1 MKRPDPKS
9 YLRGIYD
16 RAVTK
21 RERTPTPAWEIEPRD
36 AFLRLLEEESAQSL
50 LELGAA
56 TGRDGAFFREHGIA
70 VMCTDLSPEMVQ
82 RCQQQGLEARVME
95 VGDLRFEPETFD
107 AAYAK
112 NCLIHVPNAELETT
126 LAGIARVLKPRGL
139 FYLSV
144 YGGSAFEGIWDGDS
158 WEEKRFFS
166 FRSDEELRAAVTRSF
181 DVYSFEAIPH
191 GFGGYHYQSLV
202 LRKPGGS

>member
-1 MKRPDPKS
+1 MNRSDPKS

-21 RERTPTPAWEIEPRD
+21 RERTPTPAWEIEQRD
-36 AFLRLLEEESAQSL
+36 AFLRLLEEMSADSL

-56 TGRDGAFFREHGIA
+56 TGRDGAVFRDHGLA
-70 VMCTDLSPEMVQ
+70 VMCTDLSPEMVR
-82 RCQQQGLEARVME
+82 RCHARGLDARVMD
-95 VGDLRFEPETFD
+95 VGDLRFEPGTFD
-107 AAYAK
+107 AAYAQ

-126 LAGIARVLKPRGL
+126 LAGIARVLKPGGL

-144 YGGSAFEGIWDGDS
+144 YGGSTFEGIWEGDS

-166 FRSDEELRAAVTRSF
+166 FRSDEDLRAAVTRSF
-181 DVYSFEAIPH
+181 DVHSFEVIPH

-202 LRKPGGS
+202 LRKSAGV